1 MLEFQ
6 VWSFYLFNKVF
17 SVISGLSGSTLLKLV
32 KCSVAYS
39 INFNNVASVLLLL
52 PELFLIIAI
61 MFYLCF
67 LKNFNNF
74 YLRSLFFYFILFI
87 EFSILYP

>member
-1 MLEFQ
+1 M
-6 VWSFYLFNKVF
+6 
-17 SVISGLSGSTLLKLV
+17 SGSTLLKLV

-39 INFNNVASVLLLL
+39 MSFNNVASILLLS

-67 LKNFNNF
+67 YLCFIYVLLSFFQKLK
-74 YLRSLFFYFILFI
+74 
-87 EFSILYP
+87 LYVASNRQHTVDVRVLD